1 MPIDFPTSPTLNQV
15 YTYLNRSWR
24 WNGTTWV
31 AVTTAGTYASKTYDI
46 FTPLDNQP
54 PGLTFATIDTR
65 NSVMVLDFNDST
77 REEAVFVSVVPE
89 GANLASGLSARIQWT
104 ATTAVTGNCV
114 WGLQFERMNT
124 DIDSDSFAASATASA
139 VTNGTSGIV
148 TTTTITTT
156 NIDGVDAGDPYR
168 LKVFRDGT
176 DGADTMVGDAE
187 LISVEVRSGA

>member
-1 MPIDFPTSPTLNQV
+1 
-15 YTYLNRSWR
+15 
-24 WNGTTWV
+24 
-31 AVTTAGTYASKTYDI
+31 
-46 FTPLDNQP
+46 
-54 PGLTFATIDTR
+54 
-65 NSVMVLDFNDST
+65 MVLDFNDST